1 MIEGYIVSYLSEKF
15 PGVHVSTDRPAQEP
29 EKYIIVNRGSL
40 QRFSDY
46 RIASITIWSH
56 APSDYESALL
66 DDQVGTEMLNM
77 TQRDIIAN
85 VNIEN
90 SFDDKDQATKNSR
103 YRSEFDVTFFVT

>member
-15 PGVHVSTDRPAQEP
+15 PGISVSTDIPTQRPD
-29 EKYIIVNRGSL
+29 KFIIVNRASL
-40 QRFSDY
+40 DRYSDY
-46 RIASITIWSH
+46 RTATIIIWSY

-90 SFDDKDQATKNSR
+90 SFDDKDTATKSSR
-103 YRSEFDVTFFVT
+103 YRSEFDVTFFVV